1 MATEPLRARDGAL
14 IENWYVA
21 CLSNELTSTR
31 PVSRVLYDT
40 PLVLFRPQV
49 GSSPSCF
56 VDRCL
61 HRHAQLSK
69 GVVVNGQ
76 LCCPYHGWVYDA
88 AGDVVQ
94 VPSEGSSSPAA
105 SASSP
110 CSPSKKGASA
120 CAARRI
126 RTFPVVEQDGC
137 VWVWMGEGTPT
148 SVTPP
153 YRFPHFGEPGW
164 HGYFMTTDFENEV
177 THLAENFMDV
187 PHTVFVHAGWFRS
200 PSRIKVPIRV
210 ETRRGEVL
218 VTYVQEND
226 SIGFTGRVLNPSGAP
241 MMHTD
246 LFVMPNITRVDYS
259 FGEKNAFVISSQM
272 SPESTLRT
280 RVYTWISYRL
290 QSFGPAAGLLKPFFR
305 FYTRRVIQQDVDIM
319 ANQGANFARD
329 MTCRFQ
335 HTDADVVHV
344 AIEQL
349 RAAGASAAPLL
360 ENTPGKKAHWR
371 DFESSVT
378 CEIFL

>member
-1 MATEPLRARDGAL
+1 
-14 IENWYVA
+14 
-21 CLSNELTSTR
+21 
-31 PVSRVLYDT
+31 
-40 PLVLFRPQV
+40 
-49 GSSPSCF
+49 
-56 VDRCL
+56 
-61 HRHAQLSK
+61 
-69 GVVVNGQ
+69 
-76 LCCPYHGWVYDA
+76 
-88 AGDVVQ
+88 
-94 VPSEGSSSPAA
+94 
-105 SASSP
+105 
-110 CSPSKKGASA
+110 
-120 CAARRI
+120 
-126 RTFPVVEQDGC
+126 
-137 VWVWMGEGTPT
+137 
-148 SVTPP
+148 
-153 YRFPHFGEPGW
+153 
-164 HGYFMTTDFENEV
+164 
-177 THLAENFMDV
+177 
-187 PHTVFVHAGWFRS
+187 
-200 PSRIKVPIRV
+200 
-210 ETRRGEVL
+210 
-218 VTYVQEND
+218 
-226 SIGFTGRVLNPSGAP
+226 
-241 MMHTD
+241 
-246 LFVMPNITRVDYS
+246 MPNITRVDYS